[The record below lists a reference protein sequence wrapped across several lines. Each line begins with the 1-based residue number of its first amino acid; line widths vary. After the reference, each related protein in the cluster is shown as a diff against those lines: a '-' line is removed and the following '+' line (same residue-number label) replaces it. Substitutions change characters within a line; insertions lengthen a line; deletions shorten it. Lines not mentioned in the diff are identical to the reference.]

1 MVNFRDPAVVAKD
14 SFALLKLWHVVDGLF
29 LWEFITTLDF
39 EWSIIQRR
47 RSYRWT
53 IWIYS
58 FSRVTTLTAVIANL
72 VVLNLN
78 TSVSCTFS
86 MILVSVS
93 AYLALAAASLLLVIR
108 VIAIWNRNKVVA
120 VIAITIWTI
129 NSAFFIQGIS
139 QVRYTTKVFPGGY
152 CTTLNVQASKAAI
165 VVSFVAD
172 LLLLIIMLVGLFR
185 LDCHRN
191 GASATGRILWN
202 QGVIWLL
209 LAIVAGVVP
218 TVFAC
223 LDLNEPLSSIFR
235 IPWIIAMSIAA
246 TRMYRALNV
255 ALSSDI
261 AHVPSHSNGGRT
273 ITVSGIWGSPAVPVS
288 LNGIKV
294 DVDVHTVD
302 NHSPT
307 SQAIRHSLD
316 SNMDN
321 QPQDKPH
328 ELV

>member
-14 SFALLKLWHVVDGLF
+14 NFALLKLWHVVDGIF
-29 LWEFITTLDF
+29 LWEFITTLNF
-39 EWSIIQRR
+39 ELSFIQGR

-58 FSRVTTLTAVIANL
+58 FSRMATLATVIANL
-72 VVLNLN
+72 ILLNLG
-78 TSVSCTFS
+78 TPVSCTFS
-86 MILVSVS
+86 TPVIFASVS

-108 VIAIWNRNKVVA
+108 VIAIWNRNKVVV
-120 VIAITIWTI
+120 VIATTIWSI
-129 NSAFFIQGIS
+129 NGAFFIRGIS
-139 QVRYTTKVFPGGY
+139 QFHYASGGH
-152 CTTLNVQASKAAI
+152 CKALNVQDTKIAMI
-165 VVSFVAD
+165 VSFLAD
-172 LLLLIIMLVGLFR
+172 VSLLIIMLVGLFR
-185 LDCHRN
+185 LDSHRN

-202 QGVIWLL
+202 QCVIWLL
-209 LAIVAGVVP
+209 LATVAGIVP

-223 LDLNEPLSSIFR
+223 LDLNEPLSTIFR

-261 AHVPSHSNGGRT
+261 AHVPSHNGGGT

-294 DVDVHTVD
+294 DVDVHTSD
-302 NHSPT
+302 NHFPT